1 MLLQFLFFLNFVI
14 YLLRTNS
21 PRRNGRSCAGPSTL
35 FNFRRNGNRQIILI
49 KHSTYIHA
57 CCHQRYSLDRDRMH
71 IFAVYGCRR
80 SGIDNEVFPYRVLRK
95 LVCVLSNEVN
105 PFLPILFDLVWF
117 SVKKKKLARLQILF
131 FASEG
136 HMPDC
141 ITISNQTRM
150 WFIVTELIYLCYY
163 CH

>member
-35 FNFRRNGNRQIILI
+35 FNFRRNSNRQIILI

-117 SVKKKKLARLQILF
+117 SVKKKKISKAANIIFRFRGPYARLHHHF
-131 FASEG
+131 
-136 HMPDC
+136 
-141 ITISNQTRM
+141 
-150 WFIVTELIYLCYY
+150 
-163 CH
+163 